1 MGDDD
6 FCDNFECNISSSY
19 EDTCKNYYKSND
31 DIDCHLFC
39 DLGNCSY
46 TVEFETWCTIYDC
59 HPLPG
64 PTPPPTPGKYK
75 AFINFSVLYQLN
87 ITITNCTILFVN
99 LLL

>member
-1 MGDDD
+1 
-6 FCDNFECNISSSY
+6 
-19 EDTCKNYYKSND
+19 
-31 DIDCHLFC
+31 
-39 DLGNCSY
+39 
-46 TVEFETWCTIYDC
+46 
-59 HPLPG
+59 LPG